1 MNVLKKNATIVR
13 IKSMVDGSYRVEIDL
28 GELTGNQLGELENL
42 RKEGVIELLLSSV
55 GALDSVTN
63 AETH

>member
-55 GALDSVTN
+55 GALED